1 MKKKYMEL
9 ECTVIDFENEDIVTT
24 SGTSGN
30 DLMSLTGKGD
40 NDVEFTYFQ

>member
-24 SGTSGN
+24 SGN
-30 DLMSLTGKGD
+30 DLMSLSGEGD
-40 NDVEFTYFQ
+40 NDVDFTYFQ

>member
-24 SGTSGN
+24 SGDLTSYEV
-30 DLMSLTGKGD
+30 TCD
-40 NDVEFTYFQ
+40 NDVDFVKNFQ

>member
-24 SGTSGN
+24 SGN
-30 DLMSLTGKGD
+30 DLMSLTGTGKGD

>member
-30 DLMSLTGKGD
+30 GLMSLTEKGD

>member
-24 SGTSGN
+24 SGN
-30 DLMSLTGKGD
+30 DHLMSLSGEGD
-40 NDVEFTYFQ
+40 NDVDFVKDFQ

>member
-24 SGTSGN
+24 SGDLTSYEV
-30 DLMSLTGKGD
+30 TGD
-40 NDVEFTYFQ
+40 NDVDFVKNFQ